1 MAVSSEAAISL
12 PQGRMSPTTMDWR
25 PIGRVLSDSD
35 VMNTKANRNSFQA
48 LVKAN
53 SATERMA
60 GAASGSV
67 ISRFDQLPQ
76 PVREQLGETGELS
89 VDIFQAPVLV
99 QSWFVLD
106 RIRALAEA
114 NGGTMA
120 DVFKL
125 VQYFTDLRDYPLY
138 NRVRRLFYP
147 GEPPVSTV
155 VEVSGMLP
163 SREVRIEVEA
173 TAFIPQRR

>member
-1 MAVSSEAAISL
+1 MQTFA
-12 PQGRMSPTTMDWR
+12 
-25 PIGRVLSDSD
+25 
-35 VMNTKANRNSFQA
+35 
-48 LVKAN
+48 
-53 SATERMA
+53 
-60 GAASGSV
+60 
-67 ISRFDQLPQ
+67 QLPQ
-76 PVREQLGETGELS
+76 DVRAQLGETGEMS

-99 QSWFVLD
+99 QSWFVLN
-106 RIRALAEA
+106 RIRELAEQA
-114 NGGTMA
+114 GGGMG

-138 NRVRRLFYP
+138 NRVRRLLYP

-173 TAFIPQRR
+173 TAFIPQGSGPALTPALSRKRARG

>member
-1 MAVSSEAAISL
+1 M
-12 PQGRMSPTTMDWR
+12 PTTGQPLARYAAMKR
-25 PIGRVLSDSD
+25 IGDMVYMSGVIAVDPATRTV
-35 VMNTKANRNSFQA
+35 VQSF
-48 LVKAN
+48 
-53 SATERMA
+53 E
-60 GAASGSV
+60 
-67 ISRFDQLPQ
+67 QLPQ
-76 PVREQLGETGELS
+76 DIRQQLGETGEMS

-99 QSWFVLD
+99 QSWFVLN
-106 RIRALAEA
+106 RIRELAEQA
-114 NGGTMA
+114 GGGMA

-173 TAFIPQRR
+173 TAFIPLARKP

>member
-1 MAVSSEAAISL
+1 MKRIGDMVYMSGVIAVDPATRSVV
-12 PQGRMSPTTMDWR
+12 QG
-25 PIGRVLSDSD
+25 
-35 VMNTKANRNSFQA
+35 F
-48 LVKAN
+48 
-53 SATERMA
+53 E
-60 GAASGSV
+60 
-67 ISRFDQLPQ
+67 QLPQ
-76 PVREQLGETGELS
+76 DIRQQLGETGEMS

-99 QSWFVLD
+99 QSWFVLN
-106 RIRALAEA
+106 RIRELAVEA
-114 NGGTMA
+114 GGGMG

-125 VQYFTDLRDYPLY
+125 VQYFTDLSDYPLY

-173 TAFIPQRR
+173 TAFIPRVKR

>member
-1 MAVSSEAAISL
+1 MSTGQPLARYAAMKRIGDMVYMSGVIAVD
-12 PQGRMSPTTMDWR
+12 P
-25 PIGRVLSDSD
+25 
-35 VMNTKANRNSFQA
+35 
-48 LVKAN
+48 
-53 SATERMA
+53 ATRTVVQNFE
-60 GAASGSV
+60 
-67 ISRFDQLPQ
+67 QLPQ
-76 PVREQLGETGELS
+76 DVRQQLGETGEMS

-99 QSWFVLD
+99 QSWFVLN
-106 RIRALAEA
+106 RIRELAVEA
-114 NGGTMA
+114 GGDMG

-173 TAFIPQRR
+173 TAFIPQDGR

>member
-1 MAVSSEAAISL
+1 MSTGQPLARYSAMKRIGDMVYMSGVIAVDPAT
-12 PQGRMSPTTMDWR
+12 RTVVR
-25 PIGRVLSDSD
+25 
-35 VMNTKANRNSFQA
+35 SF
-48 LVKAN
+48 
-53 SATERMA
+53 E
-60 GAASGSV
+60 
-67 ISRFDQLPQ
+67 QLPAD
-76 PVREQLGETGELS
+76 VRQQLGETGEMS

-99 QSWFVLD
+99 QSWFVLN
-106 RIRALAEA
+106 RIRELAEQA
-114 NGGTMA
+114 GGGMG

-173 TAFIPQRR
+173 TAFIPQKR

>member
-1 MAVSSEAAISL
+1 MSTGQPLARYAAMKRIGDMVYMSGVIAVDPATRTVV
-12 PQGRMSPTTMDWR
+12 Q
-25 PIGRVLSDSD
+25 
-35 VMNTKANRNSFQA
+35 SF
-48 LVKAN
+48 
-53 SATERMA
+53 E
-60 GAASGSV
+60 
-67 ISRFDQLPQ
+67 QLPAD
-76 PVREQLGETGELS
+76 VRQQLGETGEMS

-99 QSWFVLD
+99 QSWFVLN
-106 RIRALAEA
+106 RIRELAEQA
-114 NGGTMA
+114 GGGMG

-173 TAFIPQRR
+173 TAFIPQKR

>member
-1 MAVSSEAAISL
+1 MTAGQPLARYAAMKRIGDMVYMSGVIAVDPAT
-12 PQGRMSPTTMDWR
+12 RT
-25 PIGRVLSDSD
+25 V
-35 VMNTKANRNSFQA
+35 VHSF
-48 LVKAN
+48 
-53 SATERMA
+53 E
-60 GAASGSV
+60 
-67 ISRFDQLPQ
+67 QLP
-76 PVREQLGETGELS
+76 PDIRRQLGETGEMS
-89 VDIFQAPVLV
+89 VDVFQAPMLV
-99 QSWFVLD
+99 QSWFVLN
-106 RIRALAEA
+106 RIRELAVEA
-114 NGGTMA
+114 GGGMG

-173 TAFIPQRR
+173 TACIPLARQP

>member
-1 MAVSSEAAISL
+1 MTSTQTTGQPLARYAALKRIGDMVYMSGVIAVD
-12 PQGRMSPTTMDWR
+12 PTTR
-25 PIGRVLSDSD
+25 TV
-35 VMNTKANRNSFQA
+35 VQQ
-48 LVKAN
+48 
-53 SATERMA
+53 
-60 GAASGSV
+60 
-67 ISRFDQLPQ
+67 FDQLPQ
-76 PVREQLGETGELS
+76 DIRRQLGETGEMS

-99 QSWFVLD
+99 QSWFVLN
-106 RIRALAEA
+106 RIRELAEQA
-114 NGGTMA
+114 GGGMG

-173 TAFIPQRR
+173 TAFIPLQR